1 MIKWTFLCFLPLF
14 NWICVCLAFVS
25 LCLFEDQFNWES
37 VSLLSPFSSAFS
49 SLFLTI
55 YIYIFQLFRW
65 ALPMFLYSSIFSS
78 FVFLPVLIW
87 LCVFHLFEDQFKVE
101 KRWRKGGEKVE
112 KWWRA
117 SPSCLTFPPPDTFP
131 HPRGFPTPANSG
143 KTKDFWEI
151 FFIGLL
157 FVFRSFAR

>member
-101 KRWRKGGEKVE
+101 KRCRKGGGKGGERLPVV
-112 KWWRA
+112 
-117 SPSCLTFPPPDTFP
+117 SLFLCLTLFL
-131 HPRGFPTPANSG
+131 TPAASQHLPTLEKQ
-143 KTKDFWEI
+143 KTFEKYSFL
-151 FFIGLL
+151 IGLL